1 MAITIRN
8 LTKTYKVKN
17 NPEVKALKDVSFNL
31 PDAGM
36 VFILGK
42 SGCGKSTLLNLLGGL
57 DGFDGGDVIVGG
69 KSMKNF
75 TAKDYDNYRNRF
87 AGFVFQENN
96 LLDEY
101 TVNRNIALALDLQGE
116 KQTAERVAEAVR
128 AVGLDEYAQ
137 HKCNSISGGQKQRVA
152 IARALVKKPE
162 MLLCDEPTGAL
173 DSETGAEI
181 FTLLKDISK
190 STLVVVVSH
199 DRESAEKYG
208 DRVIELKDG
217 EILSDSSPLTDEAN
231 TAENAAENKKEKR
244 GALPAKHVFGIGAG
258 YLIAKPI
265 RLALCV
271 LICIITFACVGI
283 ADTGS
288 AYDKYESLTK
298 TMYLYNSD
306 HISYC
311 KNSTE
316 FHTSG
321 AEIYN
326 IYGNFSES
334 EYDFV
339 KSKIKGGRADKIYD
353 GFDGNEIISL
363 AFPRNVLD
371 RRFTVRGFTELDDAL
386 VSAYGFKLLSGAYPT
401 GYGEVVLPINL
412 FNGFKKFGYLAEW
425 KFNFTADDVTAISGY
440 EDLIGKT
447 INISDSEFK
456 VVGILDTG
464 LDTDYFG
471 NILYNDD
478 NSYSAASNRLWDL
491 LQYGMHNTLFLAP
504 GYAKDV
510 YSDGNQES
518 GECISRIIA
527 PFGKNRADDYANVKG
542 FAFEEVKLADKT
554 VISICEVCNDVTA
567 VLETTDDVMSV
578 LPKIFLWVSVGM
590 SVIAALFVL
599 YYTSGVVVDKKR
611 QIGIL
616 RALGASRGDVVKIF
630 AAENGILTAGVI
642 AVSTVLA
649 AVGAVIL
656 NSVFTKEY
664 GIEAVLISFGIR
676 QFAVLAAVAVI
687 AVAVGVAIP
696 IIKLLH
702 NKPVDLIAGRK

>member
-57 DGFDGGDVIVGG
+57 DGFDGGDVNVDG

-87 AGFVFQENN
+87 VGFVFQENN

-101 TVNRNIALALDLQGE
+101 TVNRNVALALDLQGE
-116 KQTAERVAEAVR
+116 KQTAERVAEALQ
-128 AVGLDEYAQ
+128 AVGLSEYAH

-208 DRVIELKDG
+208 DRIIELKDG
-217 EILSDSSPLTDEAN
+217 EILSDSLPLND
-231 TAENAAENKKEKR
+231 AEKPVESASENKKEKR
-244 GALPAKHVFGIGAG
+244 GALPLKHVFGIGAG

-265 RLALCV
+265 RLVLCV

-283 ADTGS
+283 ADTAS
-288 AYDKYESLTK
+288 AYDKYESIAK

-316 FHTSG
+316 FHASG

-326 IYGNFSES
+326 IFGNFSES

-353 GFDGNEIISL
+353 GFDNVNISSL
-363 AFPRNVLD
+363 AYPRNVLE
-371 RRFTVRGFTELDDAL
+371 RRFTTHGFTELDDGL

-401 GYGEVVLPINL
+401 GYGEVVLPVNI
-412 FNGFKKFGYLAEW
+412 FNGFKKFGYLAEET
-425 KFNFTADDVTAISGY
+425 FNFTQADVTAINAY

-447 INISDSEFK
+447 VRISDSEFK

-478 NSYSAASNRLWDL
+478 NSYGAASNRLWDL
-491 LQYGMHNTLFLAP
+491 LRYGMHNALFLAP

-510 YSDGNQES
+510 YSGEQES

-542 FAFEEVKLADKT
+542 FAFEEVNLADKT
-554 VISICEVCNDVTA
+554 VISICEVRNDA
-567 VLETTDDVMSV
+567 ISALETTDDVMTV
-578 LPKIFLWVSVGM
+578 LPKIFLWVSVGL

-642 AVSTVLA
+642 AVSTLLA
-649 AVGAVIL
+649 AVGAIIL
-656 NSVFTKEY
+656 NNEFTKAF
-664 GIEAVLISFGIR
+664 GIKAVLISFGIR

-696 IIKLLH
+696 IIKLLR

>member
-57 DGFDGGDVIVGG
+57 DGFDGGDVNVDG

-87 AGFVFQENN
+87 VGFVFQENN

-101 TVNRNIALALDLQGE
+101 TVNRNVALALDLQGE
-116 KQTAERVAEAVR
+116 KQTAERVAEALQ
-128 AVGLDEYAQ
+128 AVGLNEYAH

-208 DRVIELKDG
+208 DRIIELKDG
-217 EILSDSSPLTDEAN
+217 EILSDSLPLND
-231 TAENAAENKKEKR
+231 AEKPVESASENKKEKR
-244 GALPAKHVFGIGAG
+244 GALPLKHVFGIGAG

-265 RLALCV
+265 RLVLCV

-283 ADTGS
+283 ADTAS
-288 AYDKYESLTK
+288 AYDKYESIAK

-316 FHTSG
+316 FHASG

-326 IYGNFSES
+326 IFGNFSES

-353 GFDGNEIISL
+353 GFDNVNISSL
-363 AFPRNVLD
+363 AYPRNVLE
-371 RRFTVRGFTELDDAL
+371 RRFTTHGFTELDDGL

-401 GYGEVVLPINL
+401 GYGEVVLPVNI
-412 FNGFKKFGYLAEW
+412 FNGFKKFGYLAEET
-425 KFNFTADDVTAISGY
+425 FNFTQADVTAINAY

-447 INISDSEFK
+447 VRISDSEFK

-478 NSYSAASNRLWDL
+478 NSYGAASNRLWDL
-491 LQYGMHNTLFLAP
+491 LRYGMHNALFLAP

-510 YSDGNQES
+510 YSVEQES

-542 FAFEEVKLADKT
+542 FAFEEVNLADKT
-554 VISICEVCNDVTA
+554 VISVCEVRNDA
-567 VLETTDDVMSV
+567 ISALETVDNVMTV
-578 LPKIFLWVSVGM
+578 LPKIFLWVSVGL

-642 AVSTVLA
+642 AVSTLLA
-649 AVGAVIL
+649 AVGAIIL
-656 NSVFTKEY
+656 NNEFTKAF
-664 GIEAVLISFGIR
+664 GIKAVLISFGIR

-696 IIKLLH
+696 IIKLLR

>member
-1 MAITIRN
+1 
-8 LTKTYKVKN
+8 
-17 NPEVKALKDVSFNL
+17 
-31 PDAGM
+31 M

-57 DGFDGGDVIVGG
+57 DGFDGGDVNVDG

-87 AGFVFQENN
+87 VGFVFQENN

-101 TVNRNIALALDLQGE
+101 TVNRNVALALDLQGE
-116 KQTAERVAEAVR
+116 KQTAERVAEALQ
-128 AVGLDEYAQ
+128 AVGLNEYAH

-208 DRVIELKDG
+208 DRIIELKDG
-217 EILSDSSPLTDEAN
+217 EILSDSLPLND
-231 TAENAAENKKEKR
+231 AEKPVESASENKKEKR
-244 GALPAKHVFGIGAG
+244 GTLPLKHVFGIGAG

-265 RLALCV
+265 RLVLCV

-283 ADTGS
+283 ADTAS
-288 AYDKYESLTK
+288 AYDKYESIAK

-316 FHTSG
+316 FHASG

-326 IYGNFSES
+326 IFGNFSES
-334 EYDFV
+334 EYNFV

-353 GFDGNEIISL
+353 GFDNVNISSL
-363 AFPRNVLD
+363 AYPRNVLE
-371 RRFTVRGFTELDDAL
+371 RRFTTHGFTELDGGL

-401 GYGEVVLPINL
+401 GYGEVVLPVNI
-412 FNGFKKFGYLAEW
+412 FNGFKKFGYLAEET
-425 KFNFTADDVTAISGY
+425 FNFTQADVTPINAY

-447 INISDSEFK
+447 VRISDSEFK

-478 NSYSAASNRLWDL
+478 NSYGAASNRLWDL
-491 LQYGMHNTLFLAP
+491 LRYGMHNALFLAP
-504 GYAKDV
+504 SYAKDV
-510 YSDGNQES
+510 YSGEKES

-542 FAFEEVKLADKT
+542 FAFEEVNLADKT
-554 VISICEVCNDVTA
+554 VISICEVRNDA
-567 VLETTDDVMSV
+567 ISALETTDDVMTV
-578 LPKIFLWVSVGM
+578 LPKIFLWVSVGL

-642 AVSTVLA
+642 AVSTLLA
-649 AVGAVIL
+649 AVGAIIL
-656 NSVFTKEY
+656 NNEFTKAF
-664 GIEAVLISFGIR
+664 GIKAVLISFGIR

-696 IIKLLH
+696 IIKLLR